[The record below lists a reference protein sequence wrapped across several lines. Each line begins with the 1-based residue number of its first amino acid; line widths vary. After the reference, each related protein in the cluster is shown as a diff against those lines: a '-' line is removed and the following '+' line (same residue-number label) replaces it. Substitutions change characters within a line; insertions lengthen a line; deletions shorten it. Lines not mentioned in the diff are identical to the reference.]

1 MGIFHFSQIMANP
14 SCGRFANPPT
24 SQNFQKRRR
33 NQTLIPSCI
42 IFFSL
47 LHHLCKSYNHKKKHL
62 HLPHQ
67 HDAIDGDHLFMSII
81 KEEGNHPFEERRRRR
96 RRTRS
101 FSPKSLYILSFS
113 LSFSHKIHPPSHCSK
128 QIVAFVV
135 VHPLLECVLS
145 APLLDSQVFSIPS
158 HTLHSCFCSQHSQ
171 PLLYLL
177 LLLHL
182 HLL

>member
-1 MGIFHFSQIMANP
+1 MANP

-24 SQNFQKRRR
+24 SQKFPKKKKKKPNP
-33 NQTLIPSCI
+33 NPIMHHLLL
-42 IFFSL
+42 SL
-47 LHHLCKSYNHKKKHL
+47 LHHLCKSYNHKKKHF

-81 KEEGNHPFEERRRRR
+81 KEEGNHPSEERGRRRR

-101 FSPKSLYILSFS
+101 FSPKSLYFLLSFS
-113 LSFSHKIHPPSHCSK
+113 LSLSHTKSILRVIVVNKLLHLWLSIHYLN
-128 QIVAFVV
+128 VFF
-135 VHPLLECVLS
+135 S
-145 APLLDSQVFSIPS
+145 APFLDSQVFSILS
-158 HTLHSCFCSQHSQ
+158 HTLHSCFCSQNSQ
-171 PLLYLL
+171 PLLYF

>member
-1 MGIFHFSQIMANP
+1 VDGLPIHLHHKI
-14 SCGRFANPPT
+14 
-24 SQNFQKRRR
+24 FQKRRR

-47 LHHLCKSYNHKKKHL
+47 LHHLCKSYNHKKKHF

-81 KEEGNHPFEERRRRR
+81 KEEGNHPSEERGRRT
-96 RRTRS
+96 RTRS

-113 LSFSHKIHPPSHCSK
+113 LSIHPPSHCSK

-135 VHPLLECVLS
+135 VHPLLECVFS
-145 APLLDSQVFSIPS
+145 APFLDSQVFSYPLS
-158 HTLHSCFCSQHSQ
+158 HSA
-171 PLLYLL
+171 LL
-177 LLLHL
+177 LLLSKFTSFVV
-182 HLL
+182 LLVVALALVVVSDRQRHIVRQ

>member
-1 MGIFHFSQIMANP
+1 MWTVCQSTYITKFS
-14 SCGRFANPPT
+14 
-24 SQNFQKRRR
+24 KKERR

-47 LHHLCKSYNHKKKHL
+47 LHHLCKSYIHKKKQL

-81 KEEGNHPFEERRRRR
+81 KEEGNHPSEERGRRT
-96 RRTRS
+96 RTRS

-113 LSFSHKIHPPSHCSK
+113 LSIHPPSHCSK

-135 VHPLLECVLS
+135 VHPLLECVFS
-145 APLLDSQVFSIPS
+145 APFLDSQVFSYPLS
-158 HTLHSCFCSQHSQ
+158 HSA
-171 PLLYLL
+171 LL
-177 LLLHL
+177 LLLSKFTSFVV
-182 HLL
+182 LLVVALALVVVSDRQRHIVRQ